1 MCERMFHVKHS
12 MKTEAADVET
22 AARGR
27 PFLADG
33 KAWCVEVL
41 ALVDVTADGA
51 QVELVVVGS
60 VDVVVRRQV
69 ALGVH
74 GLGQL
79 GAGEH
84 LHGLGVALFL
94 SLLDEGRVHVGRL
107 EDLALSAHDEVQVGL
122 HALGLRGGR
131 LLEVGLDFGDERV
144 LEADVDLAAWANAAY
159 LAEAPVSPPMAAFRF
174 SSVVPTSQVPK
185 PSMFVVF
192 SAVGISERTF
202 MGDTPSRLT
211 FSSVHSY

>member
-12 MKTEAADVET
+12 VKMQVADVE
-22 AARGR
+22 
-27 PFLADG
+27 ADG
-33 KAWCVEVL
+33 ALLEVL

-84 LHGLGVALFL
+84 LHGLRVALFL

-122 HALGLRGGR
+122 DALGLRGGR
-131 LLEVGLDFGDERV
+131 LLEARLHLGDERV
-144 LEADVDLAAWANAAY
+144 LEADVDLLGSGRCLEQASDLLVALLLGSLGERGVLGGSAGLAADGGLQVLERGADFAG
-159 LAEAPVSPPMAAFRF
+159 AEAVHVRG
-174 SSVVPTSQVPK
+174 VL
-185 PSMFVVF
+185 
-192 SAVGISERTF
+192 GG
-202 MGDTPSRLT
+202 GDLGTYL
-211 FSSVHSY
+211 HG